1 MELGKVVKKAMIDK
15 DVTYEQVSN
24 MTGFTLSKV
33 GRIANGNN
41 TYFKD
46 ACVIL
51 DCLGLQLT
59 VSDKV

>member
-15 DVTYEQVSN
+15 GVTYEYISN
-24 MTGFTLSKV
+24 VTGFTQSKI

-46 ACVIL
+46 ACVIS
-51 DCLGLQLT
+51 DCLGLKLT

>member
-1 MELGKVVKKAMIDK
+1 MIDK
-15 DVTYEQVSN
+15 GVTYEYISN
-24 MTGFTLSKV
+24 VTGFTQSKI

-51 DCLGLQLT
+51 DCLGLKLT

>member
-15 DVTYEQVSN
+15 DVTYEYVSN
-24 MTGFTLSKV
+24 VTGFTQSKV

>member
-1 MELGKVVKKAMIDK
+1 MIDK
-15 DVTYEQVSN
+15 GVTYEQVSN
-24 MTGFTLSKV
+24 MTGFTLSKI

-59 VSDKV
+59 ISDKV